1 MSLALKIVRLLFRVG
16 DRSLILSENR
26 LMPPGKNLRVALRR
40 SMDTSTV
47 VMMVAAVI
55 ALAVIYFK
63 SPEVA
68 NKGLNATGS
77 LMLEI
82 APRMI
87 AAFTLAGL
95 FQAVVPEDVILRW
108 MGHGSG
114 FRGILIGM
122 SLGGITPGGPMTHFP
137 VIASLFKM
145 GVGIGPLVAYLSA
158 WSLFG
163 LQRVIMWGNSVLGR
177 QGGSHQNCREPFVSA
192 SCRLVV
198 RVGLGQTARL
208 NRVDESPR
216 VL

>member
-1 MSLALKIVRLLFRVG
+1 MSALKIVRLLFRVG
-16 DRSLILSENR
+16 DRSLILSENK
-26 LMPPGKNLRVALRR
+26 LMPGKNLRVALRR
-40 SMDTSTV
+40 SMDTSTI

-63 SPEVA
+63 SPEAA

-95 FQAVVPEDVILRW
+95 FQAVVPEEVILRW

-122 SLGGITPGGPMTHFP
+122 SLGGISPGGPMTHFP

-163 LQRVIMWGNSVLGR
+163 LQRVIMWEIPFLGAKVVAIR
-177 QGGSHQNCREPFVSA
+177 IAVSLLFP
-192 SCRLVV
+192 LVAGWLCELV
-198 RVGLGQTARL
+198 WDKLHV
-208 NRVDESPR
+208 
-216 VL
+216 

>member
-1 MSLALKIVRLLFRVG
+1 
-16 DRSLILSENR
+16 
-26 LMPPGKNLRVALRR
+26 
-40 SMDTSTV
+40 MDTSTI
-47 VMMVAAVI
+47 VMIVAAVI

-63 SPEVA
+63 SPEAA

-95 FQAVVPEDVILRW
+95 FQAVVPEEVILRW

-122 SLGGITPGGPMTHFP
+122 SLGGISPMTHFP

-145 GVGIGPLVAYLSA
+145 GVGIGPLVADLSA

-163 LQRVIMWGNSVLGR
+163 LQRVMMWEIPFLGAKVVAIR
-177 QGGSHQNCREPFVSA
+177 IAVSLLFP
-192 SCRLVV
+192 LVAGWLCELV
-198 RVGLGQTARL
+198 WDKLHV
-208 NRVDESPR
+208 
-216 VL
+216 